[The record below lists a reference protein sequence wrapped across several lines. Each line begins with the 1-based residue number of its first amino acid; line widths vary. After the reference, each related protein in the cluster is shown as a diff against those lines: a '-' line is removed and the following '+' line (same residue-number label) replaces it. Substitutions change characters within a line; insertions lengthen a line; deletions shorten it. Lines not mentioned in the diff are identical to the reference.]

1 MLNNPVGQLLPRR
14 TVLAAAR
21 VPLWPRARYGL
32 TACGLFVVERET
44 EETELDDGT
53 KLAGQAAE

>member
-1 MLNNPVGQLLPRR
+1 MLNNPVGQLLLGGQFWRR
-14 TVLAAAR
+14 HGF
-21 VPLWPRARYGL
+21 PCGL
-32 TACGLFVVERET
+32 EHVRLDGVGLFVVERET